1 MRVCS
6 TNRDCD
12 RLEQRIVATS
22 HGLEGTVLRTTVIAN
37 FQSMSF
43 SASVISL
50 NIMLILGT
58 MVIKHSAY
66 NLCLEVQSIGAMIQ
80 LPRHSEQTAR
90 IQ

>member
-1 MRVCS
+1 
-6 TNRDCD
+6 
-12 RLEQRIVATS
+12 
-22 HGLEGTVLRTTVIAN
+22 
-37 FQSMSF
+37 
-43 SASVISL
+43 L

-80 LPRHSEQTAR
+80 LPRYSEQTAR